1 MIKKL
6 SRQGNSSAL
15 IIDRALME
23 LMEIDSDTPLNVTVE
38 GRRLIIEP
46 LTPAQRKAKFRE
58 ALKKTSTR
66 NAELFRRLAK

>member
-46 LTPAQRKAKFRE
+46 LTPAQRKVKFRE